1 MKKIF
6 VRRSVAA
13 VASAGLLLVGIP
25 LTTAPAQAQT
35 EACALG
41 ATCQGELSGNLGA
54 GSYLLKM
61 PEKFNGTVM
70 VFAHGY
76 RFSVP
81 VPAAFDAAIG
91 GPTNPA
97 YARISV
103 PALAAGFGTDVAYQ
117 ALNTPE
123 LAPSPAVEAQLLAQG
138 YALAGIGYA
147 RQGWS
152 VAEGVEAGTS
162 LIRTINAGLVP
173 GKKRIVTWGNSMGAN
188 IAAVLAEQNP
198 RQVSGLIGNCGA
210 FAGPERLLDNAMTLL
225 FSWKTLLAPNLKL
238 VNYTPGTA
246 GYVEALTDVATIGQL
261 ARGVAAGQPASP
273 ATSLPIASAN
283 MLGSLMAG
291 LPTKSREYDGLTVNP
306 IVAVLE
312 QNPQIGPGLA
322 PGAAIAQG
330 FSPVSGG
337 ASSAAAMLQNAG
349 SAAFLGILARYDL
362 EMRARQALQL
372 PPSANANFTD
382 NVPVRYSA
390 LLSSEQRGEFDTTM
404 NARFENGT
412 NIMLGLLDSSV
423 GNPAVRF
430 QANPAV
436 VQFVRALPTPRGTY
450 NQPAV
455 LVTTTYDAV
464 TPDGNQGMY
473 ANLLERSWKRQGTK
487 AGLNKIV
494 SLYTIPP
501 ADGYTQFAPG
511 AKAPDAAAS
520 EAASNSGVGH
530 CQFEALGNGVQVVNS
545 VAVLNRLM
553 NAKTQKQ
560 IAAARRLGFNTPGV
574 NSDREYV
581 PDALKRP
588 LLTAAR

>member
-1 MKKIF
+1 MKKSF
-6 VRRSVAA
+6 MRRSVAA
-13 VASAGLLLVGIP
+13 VASLGMVLVGIP
-25 LTTAPAQAQT
+25 LATTPAQAQV

-41 ATCQGELSGNLGA
+41 ATCQGELPGTFGT

-91 GPTNPA
+91 GPSNPY

-123 LAPSPAVEAQLLAQG
+123 LATSPAVEAQLLSQG

-152 VAEGVEAGTS
+152 VAEGVEAGEG
-162 LIRTINAGLVP
+162 LIRTIGAGLVP
-173 GKKRIVTWGNSMGAN
+173 GQKRIVTWGNSMGAN
-188 IAAVLAEQNP
+188 IAAVLAERNP
-198 RQVSGLIGNCGA
+198 KRVSGLIGNCGA
-210 FAGPERLLDNAMTLL
+210 FAGPEQLLNNAMTLL
-225 FSWKTLLAPNLKL
+225 FSWKALLAPNLKL
-238 VNYTPGTA
+238 VNYTPGNA

-261 ARGVAAGQPASP
+261 ARGVGEGQTTAP
-273 ATSLPIASAN
+273 TGLPIASAN

-291 LPTKSREYDGLTVNP
+291 FPTKSREYDGLTVNP
-306 IVAVLE
+306 IIDVLSA
-312 QNPQIGPGLA
+312 NPAIGPGLA
-322 PGAAIAQG
+322 PGAATAQG
-330 FSPVSGG
+330 YSPVAAG

-349 SAAFLGILARYDL
+349 AAAFLGILARYDL

-372 PPSANANFTD
+372 PPSVNANFTD
-382 NVPVRYSA
+382 NVPVRYSQ
-390 LLSSEQRGEFDTTM
+390 LLSSEQRGEFDIVM
-404 NARFENGT
+404 NARFPDGT
-412 NIMLGLLDSSV
+412 NIMLGQLDASV

-436 VQFVRALPTPRGTY
+436 AQFVRSLPTPKGTY
-450 NQPAV
+450 NQPTV
-455 LVTTTYDAV
+455 LLTTTYDV
-464 TPDGNQGMY
+464 TTPDGNQGMY
-473 ANLLERSWKRQGTK
+473 ANLLERSWKRQGKK

-494 SLYTIPP
+494 PLYTIPP
-501 ADGYTQFAPG
+501 ADGYTKFAPG
-511 AKAPDAAAS
+511 AKGPDAAAS
-520 EAASNSGVGH
+520 IAASNSGVGH
-530 CQFEALGNGVQVVNS
+530 CQFQDLDNGVQVVNS
-545 VAVLNRLM
+545 VQVLNRLM

-560 IAAARRLGFNTPGV
+560 VAAARRLGFNTPGV
-574 NSDREYV
+574 NIDRDYR

-588 LLTAAR
+588 LATAAS